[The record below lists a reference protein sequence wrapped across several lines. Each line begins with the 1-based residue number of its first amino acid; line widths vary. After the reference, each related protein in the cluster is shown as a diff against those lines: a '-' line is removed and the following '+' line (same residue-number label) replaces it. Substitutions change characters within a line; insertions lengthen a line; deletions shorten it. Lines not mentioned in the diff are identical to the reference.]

1 VRLFATLAATAVKN
15 VREQAKQAAA
25 LRGQMQSLSLAAHE
39 LREPVDKV
47 HMIIE
52 TALNGFWLPMSDTLR
67 ERLSAAYSL
76 LDEHYEVLG
85 RVLQLGRLEA
95 GTQDLQRT
103 PVGVGALAQAVIARN
118 AEFARANAITL
129 RAAVDPLLGPQHPL
143 LDETL
148 MVSALSNLI
157 HNGIKFSSSGGNV
170 VLTCTATYAE
180 GQRQLQLEVA
190 DQGIGI
196 PADVGDQIFE
206 PYYQVDH
213 SLGRKSGGMGLGLP
227 LARLIVELHGGTL
240 TVTSTPGQGSR
251 FIIRLPFL
259 AA

>member
-1 VRLFATLAATAVKN
+1 
-15 VREQAKQAAA
+15 
-25 LRGQMQSLSLAAHE
+25 M
-39 LREPVDKV
+39 
-47 HMIIE
+47 
-52 TALNGFWLPMSDTLR
+52 
-67 ERLSAAYSL
+67 
-76 LDEHYEVLG
+76 
-85 RVLQLGRLEA
+85 
-95 GTQDLQRT
+95 
-103 PVGVGALAQAVIARN
+103 
-118 AEFARANAITL
+118 
-129 RAAVDPLLGPQHPL
+129 
-143 LDETL
+143 
-148 MVSALSNLI
+148 
-157 HNGIKFSSSGGNV
+157 
-170 VLTCTATYAE
+170 LTCTATYAE

-240 TVTSTPGQGSR
+240 TAASTPGQGSR